1 MALRVRLKIGDV
13 LEVPL
18 EEGKVGYV
26 QYIADDTSMLDSYVI
41 RVFKGE
47 HDPTKPPAVSDIVSG
62 EVAFFAHVF
71 LKLCIKYGNW
81 KKVGN
86 ALAPG
91 GIDVLFRGCW
101 EYGNPEIKVS
111 HRWYVWRINE
121 PFRDIGALTP
131 ESEKAEI
138 GSVLP
143 PQSIVERMLTGGYTL
158 GLPG

>member
-1 MALRVRLKIGDV
+1 MALRTRLKIGDV

-18 EEGKVGYV
+18 NDGKVGYV

-47 HDPTKPPAVSDIVSG
+47 HDPTKPPSVSEVVLG
-62 EVAFFAHVF
+62 EVLFFAHVF

-81 KKVGN
+81 KKMGN
-86 ALAPG
+86 APAPSK
-91 GIDVLFRGCW
+91 IDVLFRGCW
-101 EYGNPEIKVS
+101 DDGNPEIKVS
-111 HRWYVWRINE
+111 HRWYVWRISE

-131 ESEKAEI
+131 EYVKAEI